1 MEWMAIPYIP
11 HADHSS
17 YVHTC
22 IYIYIYICTFTYT
35 YQHLHTYVHIYI
47 YIYMYQLD
55 FYVIS
60 VSLSLSISPSL
71 SLCLFIHPPI
81 HPPIHPSIYIHT
93 YILTYIH
100 TYTDI
105 HTYIHTYIHMVG
117 TVSIRIFQDFTIR
130 LIHEDWL
137 QMLSFCSG
145 IAGTMWA
152 SSSLVIQYVTLWT
165 FLPVSMFRSHSPSK
179 ETVHL
184 PSTLQLIESHGIP
197 Q

>member
-1 MEWMAIPYIP
+1 MYI
-11 HADHSS
+11 H
-17 YVHTC
+17 V
-22 IYIYIYICTFTYT
+22 YIYICTFTYT
-35 YQHLHTYVHIYI
+35 YQHLHTYVHI

-71 SLCLFIHPPI
+71 SLFVYPST

-93 YILTYIH
+93 YLHTYILTYLL
-100 TYTDI
+100 
-105 HTYIHTYIHMVG
+105 TYIHMVG

-165 FLPVSMFRSHSPSK
+165 FLPVSMFRAHSPSK

>member
-22 IYIYIYICTFTYT
+22 IYIYICTFTYT
-35 YQHLHTYVHIYI
+35 YQHLHTYVHI

-71 SLCLFIHPPI
+71 SLFVYPST

-93 YILTYIH
+93 YLHTYILTYIL
-100 TYTDI
+100 
-105 HTYIHTYIHMVG
+105 TYIHTYIHMVG

-165 FLPVSMFRSHSPSK
+165 FLPVSMFRAHSPSK

>member
-1 MEWMAIPYIP
+1 MYIYI
-11 HADHSS
+11 
-17 YVHTC
+17 YVHLHTHINIYIHMC
-22 IYIYIYICTFTYT
+22 IYIY
-35 YQHLHTYVHIYI
+35 LYVSIRF
-47 YIYMYQLD
+47 LRD
-55 FYVIS
+55 LCLS
-60 VSLSLSISPSL
+60 VSLYLSLSLSVCL
-71 SLCLFIHPPI
+71 S
-81 HPPIHPSIYIHT
+81 IHPSIHLYLHT
-93 YILTYIH
+93 YILTYLH
-100 TYTDI
+100 TYL
-105 HTYIHTYIHMVG
+105 HTYIHMVG

-152 SSSLVIQYVTLWT
+152 SSSLVIQYVTVWT
-165 FLPVSMFRSHSPSK
+165 FLPVSMFRAHSPSK